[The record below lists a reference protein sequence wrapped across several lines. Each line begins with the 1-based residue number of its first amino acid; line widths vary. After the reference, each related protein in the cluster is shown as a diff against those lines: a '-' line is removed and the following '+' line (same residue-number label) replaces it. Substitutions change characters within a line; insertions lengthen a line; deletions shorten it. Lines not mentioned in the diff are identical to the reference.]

1 MIPEIAESSIIL
13 SLGISLVLIGSV
25 ALVGLFVSLLQAATQ
40 IQDQTLLF
48 VPKFI
53 ALVSALFLGREFI
66 GAECGTLFFDVLKLL
81 SEVRP

>member
-1 MIPEIAESSIIL
+1 MMPEIVETSIL
-13 SLGISLVLIGSV
+13 LVLAISCVLMGGV
-25 ALVGLFVSLLQAATQ
+25 AFVALFVSVLQAATQ

-53 ALVSALFLGREFI
+53 ALALALFLGREFI
-66 GAECGTLFFDVLKLL
+66 GSECGELFLHSLKLL